1 MAVPQKITEQALRLR
16 DEIDHHNYRY
26 YVLDD
31 PEIPDIEYDR
41 LLRELQRLEAEY
53 PELITPDSPTQRVG
67 GAPMDGFDE
76 VTHAVPMLS
85 LGNAFSEEELRNF
98 DRRARERLGVKRQL
112 VYVAE
117 PKLDGLAIN
126 LRYERGKL
134 AYAATRGDGAR
145 GEDVTSNVRT
155 IPSIPLRLRGEK
167 WPGVLE
173 VRGEIFMSK
182 KGFDEL
188 NDRARANGEKTFVNP
203 RNAAAG
209 SLRQLDPRVTA
220 QRPLAFFA
228 YGFGEISG
236 GPLADTHSESM
247 AQVRELG
254 LPVSFEMRMAEGVD
268 GCLKVYADL
277 AERRDDLDYDI
288 DGVVFK
294 LDRFDDQQALGFKA
308 REPHWAIA
316 YKFPAQEELTQV
328 VAVEFQ
334 VGRTG
339 AVTPVAR
346 LKPVFVGGVT
356 VSNAT
361 LHNMDEV
368 MRMDVREG
376 DTVLIRRAGDVIP
389 KVEKVLLNK
398 RPKNTV
404 PVQLPRICPE
414 CGSDILRPEGE
425 VVARC
430 SGGLFCAAQ
439 RKEAIKHFASRK
451 ALDVEGLGDKLVEQ
465 LVELELVKDPA
476 DLFHLD
482 KEQLA
487 GLERMADKSAQNLLD
502 ALEKSKST
510 TLGRFLYALGIMG
523 IGEAMARTL
532 AIELGSLEAVMEL
545 RLADL
550 VEIKPSQAEKLHLA
564 LQALPPERRLPASD
578 PGFAANFD
586 FKWLTPAHTH
596 LLMEKFPD
604 LDSLMAADVKAIANQ
619 PRLSIEGVGTVLA
632 DQLVTFFRQQHNQEV
647 IAKLREAK
655 VHWPDLE
662 VKDKSEQ
669 PLSGKTF
676 VLTGTLSR
684 PRNEIKEQLQALGAK
699 VAGSV
704 SKKTDYLVAGA
715 DAGSK
720 LEKAQSL
727 EVTVLDEAALTAL
740 LNDPREL
747 G

>member
-1 MAVPQKITEQALRLR
+1 MAAPQQIQQQVLRLR

-31 PEIPDIEYDR
+31 PEVPDSEYDR

-67 GAPMDGFDE
+67 GAPLDGFDE
-76 VTHAVPMLS
+76 VTHVIPMLS
-85 LGNAFSEEELRNF
+85 LGNAFNEEELRNF
-98 DRRARERLGVKRQL
+98 DRRARERLDVKRQL
-112 VYVAE
+112 VYAAE

-126 LRYERGKL
+126 LRYERGIL
-134 AYAATRGDGAR
+134 AHAATRGDGAR

-155 IPSIPLRLRGEK
+155 IPSIPLRLRGEN

-182 KGFDEL
+182 KGFNEL
-188 NDRARANGEKTFVNP
+188 NDRARACGEKTFVNP

-220 QRPLAFFA
+220 QRPLAFYA

-247 AQVRELG
+247 LRVRDLG
-254 LPVSFEMRMAEGVD
+254 LPVSSELRVADGVD
-268 GCLKVYADL
+268 GCLTVYADL
-277 AERRDDLDYDI
+277 AERRDNLDYDI

-294 LDRFDDQQALGFKA
+294 LNRFDEQQALGFKA

-316 YKFPAQEELTQV
+316 YKFPAQEELTEV
-328 VAVEFQ
+328 EAVEFQ

-389 KVEKVLLNK
+389 KVEKVLLKK

-404 PVQLPRICPE
+404 PVQLPRTCPV

-425 VVARC
+425 VIARC

-465 LVELELVKDPA
+465 LVELDLVKDPA

-550 VEIKPSQAEKLHLA
+550 VEIKPSQAEKLHEA
-564 LQALPPERRLPASD
+564 LQALPPERRLTASE

-586 FKWLTPAHTH
+586 FKWLTPAHIH

-604 LDSLMAADVKAIANQ
+604 LDSLMAADAKAIANQ
-619 PRLSIEGVGTVLA
+619 PRLSIEGVGSVLA

-655 VHWPDLE
+655 VNWPDVE
-662 VKDKSEQ
+662 VKEKSKQ
-669 PLSGKTF
+669 PLADKIF

-684 PRNEIKEQLQALGAK
+684 PRNEIKEQLQTLGAK
-699 VAGSV
+699 VTGSV
-704 SKKTDYLVAGA
+704 SQKTDYLVAGA

-720 LEKAQSL
+720 LEKAKSL
-727 EVTVLDEAALTAL
+727 DVTVLDEAGLLAL
-740 LNDPREL
+740 LNTL
-747 G
+747 